1 MRRLKRRSSRNY
13 EREPLY
19 MSTTNVFDAQ
29 SIIESTNRVCDV
41 LISNQDYILG
51 LDQAMGD
58 GDLGITISKI
68 GTALKKYILS
78 APRDDLGRLLVGIGM
93 ETNRAGSSTMGTL
106 LATALM
112 RMGKEIQGKSQLTPD
127 DLADMLIV
135 AGNGMKERGKADL
148 GDKTVLDV
156 IIPAGEALRAA
167 IDEGKSLEEAG
178 QLMILAAESGRDKV
192 TPIKSR
198 IGRAS
203 WIGDRT
209 AGLVDPGCE
218 TMVLILKAIA
228 INKPRS

>member
-1 MRRLKRRSSRNY
+1 
-13 EREPLY
+13 
-19 MSTTNVFDAQ
+19 MSATDVIDAG
-29 SIIESTNRVCDV
+29 SIIDSTHRVCDV
-41 LISNQDYILG
+41 LLSHQDYILG

-68 GTALKKYILS
+68 GTALKKYIQS
-78 APRDDLGRLLVGIGM
+78 APQDDLGKLLVGLGM

-112 RMGKEIQGKSQLTPD
+112 RAGKEMLGKSALSPI
-127 DLADMLIV
+127 DLANMIIV
-135 AGNGMKERGKADL
+135 AGHGMKERGKADL

-156 IIPAGEALRAA
+156 IIPAGKAFKEA
-167 IDEGKSLEEAG
+167 IDQGKSLEEAG
-178 QLMILAAESGRDKV
+178 GLMILAAESGRDKV
-192 TPIKSR
+192 TPLKSR

-209 AGLVDPGCE
+209 AGLIDPGCE

-228 INKPRS
+228 NK